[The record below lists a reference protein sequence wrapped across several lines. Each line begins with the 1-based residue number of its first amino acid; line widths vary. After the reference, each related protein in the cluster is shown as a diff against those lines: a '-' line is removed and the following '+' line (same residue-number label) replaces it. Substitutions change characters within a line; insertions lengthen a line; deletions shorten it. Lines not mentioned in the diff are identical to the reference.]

1 MNKIL
6 EKFSTNK
13 EIILVGLVIMVLM
26 MMVIPLSPFMMDF
39 IIAINISITVLVL
52 MVVIYMRTLLALTS
66 FPSILLFLA
75 LIRIGITVSTSRL
88 ILLTGNAG
96 EIVTTFGEFVVG
108 GNLIVGIIIFI
119 IITIINFIVITK
131 GSERV
136 AEVAARFSLDAMPG
150 SQMSIDSDLKAGN
163 ITMEE
168 ATSKRKNLGLES
180 KLYGAMDGAM
190 KFVKGDAIASII
202 DILINLVGGL
212 LIGILQNNMDFSHAL
227 STYSILT
234 VGDGLVQQIP
244 ALIISLTAGM
254 MITRVGDDSENENL
268 GQNVLRQIF
277 QNYKAMFAASG
288 LILVMSAIPG
298 MPSSVFLLIFALL
311 SIFAFSLYRK
321 SLMVSGSGV
330 RNDVVIEDSGD
341 ELTMDNNRPNV
352 DGISMH
358 IIPLI
363 LYLAPTFKASADM
376 KKLKEVLADIQ
387 QSIANELGVLI
398 PPILIR
404 YNEKLKHNDF
414 QLAVFEIPVSSGVI
428 YWNSI
433 LLLDTHPHHLQLVN
447 MNESVVNQ
455 IEFGGKELG
464 IWINDSNTN
473 ICIENN
479 LRYISCNNF
488 LLLHLKLQI
497 QKHVSDF
504 LGMQEVKNILDKMTA
519 YQDLIKELVRMLPL
533 NKITEIFQRLV
544 AENVSIRNFKVILDA
559 LLEWSQR
566 EKETY
571 IITEYVRQSLGR
583 YIAYKFSNGK
593 YIFASIIFNIDVENV
608 IRDSIRYANEGSYLA
623 IDPEITEN
631 ICEQINRILLANP
644 DAINMIILVHMD
656 IRRYV
661 RSFTEKKFSFL
672 PVLSYQE
679 LDGHAEFNS
688 IGVININ

>member
-1 MNKIL
+1 MKNFL
-6 EKFSTNK
+6 EKFNSNK
-13 EIILVGLVIMVLM
+13 EIILVGLVILVLLM
-26 MMVIPLSPFMMDF
+26 MVVPLSPFMMDF

-168 ATSKRKNLGLES
+168 ATIKRKNLGLES

-212 LIGILQNNMDFSHAL
+212 LIGILQNDMDFSHAL

-288 LILVMSAIPG
+288 LILIMSTIPG
-298 MPSSVFLLIFALL
+298 MPSSVFLMIFTLL

-321 SLMVSGSGV
+321 SLKVSSGV
-330 RNDVVIEDSGD
+330 RNDAVIEDSGD
-341 ELTMDNNRPNV
+341 ESVSDNSKSNV
-352 DGISMH
+352 DGINMH

-363 LYLAPTFKASADM
+363 LYLAPSFKASNDM
-376 KKLKEVLADIQ
+376 KKLKDILADIQ

-398 PPILIR
+398 PPIIIR

-414 QLAVFEIPVSSGVI
+414 QLAVFEIPVSSGII
-428 YWNSI
+428 YWDSI
-433 LLLDTHPHHLQLVN
+433 LLLDTQPHHLQLLDMRESTVN
-447 MNESVVNQ
+447 L

-464 IWINDSNTN
+464 VWINDSNLK
-473 ICIENN
+473 ICSENN
-479 LRYISCNNF
+479 LRYLSCNNF

-593 YIFASIIFNIDVENV
+593 YIFASIIFSIDIENT

-631 ICEQINRILLANP
+631 ICEQINQILQTNP

-661 RSFTEKKFSFL
+661 RSFTEKRFSFL

-679 LDGHAEFNS
+679 LEGHAEFNG

>member
-1 MNKIL
+1 MKNIL
-6 EKFSTNK
+6 EKFNSNK
-13 EIILVGLVIMVLM
+13 EIILVALVIVVLL
-26 MMVIPLSPFMMDF
+26 MMVIPLTPFMMDL
-39 IIAINISITVLVL
+39 IIAVNISITVLVL
-52 MVVIYMRTLLALTS
+52 MVVIYMRSLLALTS

-96 EIVTTFGEFVVG
+96 DIVTTFGEFVVG

-168 ATSKRKNLGLES
+168 ATIKRKNLGLES

-190 KFVKGDAIASII
+190 KFVKGDAIASIV

-212 LIGILQNNMDFSHAL
+212 LIGILQKDMDFSHAL

-244 ALIISLTAGM
+244 ALVISLTAGM

-288 LILVMSAIPG
+288 LILVMAAIPG
-298 MPSSVFLLIFALL
+298 MPSSVFLMIFTSLML
-311 SIFAFSLYRK
+311 FAFSLYRK
-321 SLMVSGSGV
+321 SLRTGIVTQ
-330 RNDVVIEDSGD
+330 NDVVIEDAGD
-341 ELTMDNNRPNV
+341 ATKMDNSRPTV
-352 DGISMH
+352 DGVNMH

-363 LYLAPTFKASADM
+363 LYLAPSFKASADM
-376 KKLKEVLADIQ
+376 KKLKDILGDIQ
-387 QSIANELGVLI
+387 QAIANDLGVLV
-398 PPILIR
+398 PPITVR

-414 QLAVFEIPVSSGVI
+414 QLAVFEIPVSDGVI

-433 LLLDTHPHHLQLVN
+433 LLLDTQPHHLQLLN
-447 MNESVVNQ
+447 MSQSIDNQ

-464 IWINDSNTN
+464 VWINDSNLKACT
-473 ICIENN
+473 ENN
-479 LRYISCNNF
+479 LRYLSCNNF
-488 LLLHLKLQI
+488 LLLHLKFQI

-544 AENVSIRNFKVILDA
+544 AENVSIRNFKVILDS

-593 YIFASIIFNIDVENV
+593 YVFASIILSLDVENV

-623 IDPEITEN
+623 IDPEITNN
-631 ICEQINRILLANP
+631 ICEQIDRLLAANP
-644 DAINMIILVHMD
+644 DVINAIILVHMD

-661 RSFTEKKFSFL
+661 RSFTEKRFSFL

-679 LDGHAEFNS
+679 LEGHAEFNS
-688 IGVININ
+688 IGVINLN